1 VPIRGSATR
10 AWRAAGALLAVA
22 IVACSVGAGSASAIV
37 EPPPYCERTTLHD
50 YLAPLAK
57 LPKLRELPY
66 RRIAE
71 PRFRGVHIG
80 ASGPALA
87 VGGGSAGYQFQFDK
101 NPHWNV
107 TVQLAQVNGNGSV
120 RVFMGERRFR
130 SDALAPAII
139 TEPHFS
145 LPERPGIYR
154 TTMVIRSSSGRKIAK
169 FGNYYRLVRPKT
181 NMRFVPQK
189 PTYLPGELV
198 FARLENSGA
207 AFALYGEEFTVEG
220 LQGATWGP
228 VPAAPGP
235 YSTGLQFVGPGTT
248 GHSLVF
254 LVPPGLTPGRYRLS
268 QETVI
273 SWPSLHGQHRPHLYA
288 EFEVLAPT
296 L

>member
-1 VPIRGSATR
+1 VRS
-10 AWRAAGALLAVA
+10 AAGKALTA
-22 IVACSVGAGSASAIV
+22 IVIVAALAMPSTASAIV
-37 EPPPYCERTTLHD
+37 EPPPFCERTTLHD
-50 YLAPLAK
+50 YLTPLAK

-71 PRFRGVHIG
+71 PLFRGVNIG

-87 VGGGSAGYQFQFDK
+87 VGGGSAGYQFQWDK

-130 SDALAPAII
+130 TLALAPAEIV
-139 TEPHFS
+139 EPHFA
-145 LPERPGIYR
+145 LPERPGLYR
-154 TTMVIRSSSGRKIAK
+154 TTLVIRSASGRKIAR
-169 FGNYYRLVRPKT
+169 FGNYYRLVKPKT

-189 PTYLPGELV
+189 PTYRPGELV

-220 LQGATWGP
+220 LTGETWGP
-228 VPAAPGP
+228 VPGAPGP
-235 YSTGLQFVGPGTT
+235 LTTGLQFVAPGTT
-248 GHSLVF
+248 GHCLVF
-254 LVPPGLTPGRYRLS
+254 LIPSNFAAGRYRLS

-288 EFEVLAPT
+288 EFEVLAPA